1 MSLWQIKKTVFFCFL
16 EADRWLE
23 VSSLYVIQGHSVNRV
38 VIVFF
43 CFLTLAEANAG
54 IEQVLCEWKRL
65 VGYLGVYSQVN

>member
-16 EADRWLE
+16 EA
-23 VSSLYVIQGHSVNRV
+23 VSNSRGRALYVIQGHSVNRV

-54 IEQVLCEWKRL
+54 IEQVLCECKRL
-65 VGYLGVYSQVN
+65 VDYLGVYSQVN